1 MEEFKLYNA
10 SQSICSHKV
19 RFALNAKRIRFTE
32 YKLDLFSGDQ
42 LKPEYLLIN
51 PNGLVPTL
59 VHNGINIIDSLVI
72 VQYLDEICDNSE
84 TFTPQN
90 PVMRARMRSLMA
102 YIDEVPTPAVRIPSY
117 NMAFL
122 THFKNMPED
131 EFQRMANAKPLR
143 KEFLLKF
150 GRVGFSEK
158 ELNES
163 LDRLSRS
170 LIRMQAEINNSKGP
184 WFLGDKFSIA
194 DIAMMPVI
202 IRLEDLSLKYMWDNK
217 PEISH
222 WLELIKNHPAFQ
234 PTFYHG
240 SLLTE
245 QYPHL
250 NKKN

>member
-1 MEEFKLYNA
+1 
-10 SQSICSHKV
+10 
-19 RFALNAKRIRFTE
+19 
-32 YKLDLFSGDQ
+32 
-42 LKPEYLLIN
+42 
-51 PNGLVPTL
+51 
-59 VHNGINIIDSLVI
+59 
-72 VQYLDEICDNSE
+72 
-84 TFTPQN
+84 
-90 PVMRARMRSLMA
+90 
-102 YIDEVPTPAVRIPSY
+102 
-117 NMAFL
+117 
-122 THFKNMPED
+122 
-131 EFQRMANAKPLR
+131 
-143 KEFLLKF
+143 
-150 GRVGFSEK
+150 
-158 ELNES
+158 
-163 LDRLSRS
+163 
-170 LIRMQAEINNSKGP
+170 MQAEINNSKGP

>member
-1 MEEFKLYNA
+1 MEEFELYNA
-10 SQSICSHKV
+10 PQSICSHKV
-19 RFALNAKRIRFTE
+19 RFALNAKRIRFNE

-42 LKPEYLLIN
+42 LKPEYLSIN
-51 PNGLVPTL
+51 PNGLVPAL
-59 VHNGINIIDSLVI
+59 VHNGVNIIDSLVI
-72 VQYLDEICDNSE
+72 VQYLDELFSDVES
-84 TFTPQN
+84 FTPKE

-122 THFKNMPED
+122 VHFKNMPED
-131 EFQRMANAKPLR
+131 EFLDMANAKPLR

-150 GRVGFSEK
+150 GRVGFSE
-158 ELNES
+158 NEFNEA
-163 LDRLSRS
+163 LDRLERS
-170 LIRMQAEINNSKGP
+170 LKRMQTEINISKGP
-184 WFLGDKFSIA
+184 WFLGDELSIA

-202 IRLEDLSLKYMWDNK
+202 IRLEDLNLEYMWEDK
-217 PEISH
+217 PEVSY
-222 WLELIKNHPAFQ
+222 WLELIKDHHAFQ

-250 NKKN
+250 NENN